1 MNLALIGP
9 GAMGE
14 EHALA
19 FARLGGVT
27 PYLVAGPHEAQVR
40 EFAAQHGFLR
50 STQDSREAIAD
61 PRVDLV
67 VIASPNAAHAE
78 QARTAMA
85 HGKHVLIEI
94 PVAMSLADAEDL
106 ADRAR
111 SSSLVAM
118 AAHISRYY
126 PAIRRLRRQVEDGRL
141 TLRHVICAMGT
152 DKREN
157 RNWKGAERDWVDDLL
172 WHHGLHVLD
181 VVMHL
186 FEGDAL
192 IESRLTTGAHHQRHG
207 GVMDAGITL
216 KFASG
221 ALATVALT
229 YHAKKQFTRYAL
241 VADETHVEL
250 AQDAPGAG
258 AAELTE
264 GRPFGELVDA
274 QDGAFLAACRGG
286 GPAPV
291 PLDAVLPA
299 MRLLHDLTSQRAGME
314 QP

>member
-27 PYLVAGPHEAQVR
+27 PYVVAGPNEAQVR
-40 EFAAQHGFLR
+40 EFAAAHGFGRFTLEP
-50 STQDSREAIAD
+50 QEALTD
-61 PRVDLV
+61 PHVDIV
-67 VIASPNAAHAE
+67 VISSPNDFHAA
-78 QARTAMA
+78 QARTAIE

-94 PVAMSLADAEDL
+94 PVAMSLSDAEEL
-106 ADRAR
+106 AALARA
-111 SSSLVAM
+111 SSGVVM

-126 PAIRRLRRQVEDGRL
+126 PAVRRLRRQVEEGAL
-141 TLRHVICAMGT
+141 TLRHLICSMGT

-181 VVMHL
+181 AVMHL
-186 FEGDAL
+186 FDNDL
-192 IESRLTTGAHHQRHG
+192 LVESKLTTGGRHPRHG
-207 GVMDAGITL
+207 GVMDAAVTL
-216 KFASG
+216 RFESG

-229 YHAKKQFTRYAL
+229 YHAKKQFTRYAV
-241 VADETHVEL
+241 VADETHIEL

-258 AAELTE
+258 AADLTE
-264 GRPFGELVDA
+264 GRPFSELVDA
-274 QDGAFLAACRGG
+274 QDGEFLAACRAGR
-286 GPAPV
+286 PPPV

-299 MRLLHDLTSQRAGME
+299 MRLLHDLTSR
-314 QP
+314 